1 MKPGYPHFD
10 YVEGDPRYPTVVD
23 ALDAAADLEPDRIAL
38 ICEDRQ
44 FTFAE
49 YRRAVAGMARHLAGR
64 YAPGDRIAMVMG
76 NGIETAVALMGAYA
90 ARMQT
95 APLNPGYTDRELDRL
110 IADVEPVAISCSPPF
125 AERVRAL
132 AGESGRADGPD
143 VLTVGDGGI
152 DIWRWAADGSLALPA
167 GRPRPEDRCL
177 MFFTGGTTGLPKGA
191 EHIHSSLDYFSRQ
204 TRAMWRFE
212 FGGETVLNVAP
223 MFHIWG
229 HDFTLVFPL
238 YIRATMVIVPQ
249 YRPDIVI
256 DQLVRHRV
264 TVFAGGPAAIF
275 LGLLGSEAI
284 ADADL
289 SALRHSM
296 GGGSPLP
303 ADLLERWHARTGNEI
318 MEGYGMSEGAP
329 ICLNPT
335 HGARKRLSVG
345 AVPPETRIE
354 IVDLETGTRVMP
366 VGERGEVR
374 LRGPQFTVGYR
385 NRPEETAEAIRDGW
399 LYTGDV
405 GYLDEDGYLFLVDRK
420 KEMILVGGFNVY
432 PREVDEVMM
441 SHPAVAEAAAI
452 AVPDDFLG
460 EAVCVYLALQ
470 PGAEAGEDDLLRHAE
485 ANLAKYKRPKIVRI
499 VEALPKT
506 GPGKINKLGLKAM
519 EAERAEA
526 P

>member
-1 MKPGYPHFD
+1 MKPGHPSVD
-10 YVEGDPRYPTVVD
+10 YVESDPHYPTVVD
-23 ALDAAADLEPDRIAL
+23 ALDAAADLQPDRIAL

-49 YRRAVAGMARHLAGR
+49 YRRAVAGMAQHLARSHG
-64 YAPGDRIAMVMG
+64 PGDRIAMVMG

-90 ARMQT
+90 ARLQT
-95 APLNPGYTDRELDRL
+95 APLNPGYTDRELGRL
-110 IADVEPVAISCSPPF
+110 IDDVGPAAIACSPPF

-132 AGESGRADGPD
+132 EGGPDGPEI
-143 VLTVGDGGI
+143 LTVGEGGL
-152 DIWRWAADGSLALPA
+152 DIWPWAADESLSLPEE
-167 GRPRPEDRCL
+167 RPRPEDRCL

-191 EHIHSSLDYFSRQ
+191 EHIHSSLDYFCRQ
-204 TRAMWRFE
+204 TRALWQFE
-212 FGGETVLNVAP
+212 FGAETVLNVAP

-249 YRPDIVI
+249 YRPDMVI
-256 DQLVRHRV
+256 EQLARHRV
-264 TVFAGGPAAIF
+264 SCFAGGPAAIF
-275 LGLLGSEAI
+275 LGLLGSDAI
-284 ADADL
+284 GGADL
-289 SALRHSM
+289 GALRHSM

-303 ADLLERWHARTGNEI
+303 ADLLERWKVHTGNEI

-335 HGARKRLSVG
+335 HGPRKRLSVG
-345 AVPPETRIE
+345 AVPPETVVE
-354 IVDLETGTRVMP
+354 IVDLESGTRVMP

-374 LRGPQFTVGYR
+374 LRGPQFTIGYR
-385 NRPEETAEAIRDGW
+385 NRPEETAAAIRDGW

-470 PGAEAGEDDLLRHAE
+470 PGETADVEALHRHAE
-485 ANLAKYKRPKIVRI
+485 ANLAKYKRPKIIRI

-506 GPGKINKLGLKAM
+506 GPGKINKLNLKAM
-519 EAERAEA
+519 EAERGSAA
-526 P
+526 

>member
-1 MKPGYPHFD
+1 MKPGHPSRD
-10 YVEGDPRYPTVVD
+10 YVEGDPRYRTIVD
-23 ALDAAADLEPDRIAL
+23 ALDAAAELQPDRVAL

-44 FTFAE
+44 LTFAE

-64 YAPGDRIAMVMG
+64 YAPGDRLAVVMG
-76 NGIETAVALMGAYA
+76 NGIETGVALMGAYA

-95 APLNPGYTDRELDRL
+95 APLNPGYTDRELGRL
-110 IADVEPVAISCSPPF
+110 LDDVEPAAIACSPPF
-125 AERVRAL
+125 VERVRSL
-132 AGESGRADGPD
+132 AGDKGPD

-152 DIWRWAADGSLALPA
+152 DIWPWAADESLSLPA
-167 GRPRPEDRCL
+167 ERPRAEDRCL

-191 EHIHSSLDYFSRQ
+191 EHIHSSLDFFCRQ
-204 TRAMWRFE
+204 TRAMWQLE

-229 HDFTLVFPL
+229 HDFTLIFPL

-249 YRPDIVI
+249 FRPDIVVE
-256 DQLVRHRV
+256 QLARHRV

-275 LGLLGSEAI
+275 LGLLGSDAI
-284 ADADL
+284 DNADL
-289 SALRHSM
+289 GALRHSM

-303 ADLLERWHARTGNEI
+303 ADLLERWKARTGNEI
-318 MEGYGMSEGAP
+318 LEGYGMSEGAP

-335 HGARKRLSVG
+335 HGTGKRLSVG
-345 AVPPETRIE
+345 PVPPETFIE
-354 IVDLETGTRVMP
+354 IVDLETGTKVMP

-374 LRGPQFTVGYR
+374 LRGPQFTIGYR

-399 LYTGDV
+399 LHTGDI
-405 GYLDEDGYLFLVDRK
+405 GYLDEDGFLFLVDRK

-432 PREVDEVMM
+432 PREVDEAMT

-460 EAVCVYLALQ
+460 EAVCLYVALQ
-470 PGAEAGEDDLLRHAE
+470 PDAETNVEELHRHAE
-485 ANLAKYKRPKIVRI
+485 ANLAKYKRPRDIRI

-506 GPGKINKLGLKAM
+506 GPGKIDKLGLKAL
-519 EAERAEA
+519 EADRDTTG
-526 P
+526 